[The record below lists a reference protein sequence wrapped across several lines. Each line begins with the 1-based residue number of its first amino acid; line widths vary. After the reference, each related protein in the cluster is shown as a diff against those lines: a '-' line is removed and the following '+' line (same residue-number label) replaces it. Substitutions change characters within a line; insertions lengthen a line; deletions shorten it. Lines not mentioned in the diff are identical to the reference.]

1 MLPPSCEIS
10 ELSPLLFSVALWNC
24 MFTQSVGWSKPAS
37 GTLSTSLSGVWQ
49 QTGILNTESARDG
62 KRIWSSWQVVSTGPT
77 STDAEDRLRIPKSS
91 ADFGILVGQGLGTDP
106 LRILRSHCVVPPG
119 GKPFS
124 LPPGICDSH
133 TPHAYIRVSL
143 PVR

>member
-1 MLPPSCEIS
+1 MELHVHTMWGGLSRLQEHWAHHCQGCGSKQGYWTQNLHVMARESGPVGRWCPRVPS
-10 ELSPLLFSVALWNC
+10 
-24 MFTQSVGWSKPAS
+24 
-37 GTLSTSLSGVWQ
+37 
-49 QTGILNTESARDG
+49 
-62 KRIWSSWQVVSTGPT
+62 

-91 ADFGILVGQGLGTDP
+91 ADFGILVGQGLGTNP
-106 LRILRSHCVVPPG
+106 LQILRSHCVVPPG

-143 PVR
+143 PVRWGAHMWRVLCDELWWKYACA